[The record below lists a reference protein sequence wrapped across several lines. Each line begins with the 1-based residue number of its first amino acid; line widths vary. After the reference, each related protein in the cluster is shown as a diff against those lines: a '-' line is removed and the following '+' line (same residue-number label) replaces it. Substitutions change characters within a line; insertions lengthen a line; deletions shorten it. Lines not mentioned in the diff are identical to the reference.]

1 MDSLTDSITDLEE
14 AFDLEVP
21 CGGNNSPVKRPC
33 PYSATAQVVTT
44 HTICGIAPTSLKCIS
59 CLMEWMQ
66 GTADCV
72 CIKCGYRAPKHSV
85 YRPL

>member
-33 PYSATAQVVTT
+33 PYSADSA
-44 HTICGIAPTSLKCIS
+44 G
-59 CLMEWMQ
+59 
-66 GTADCV
+66 
-72 CIKCGYRAPKHSV
+72 GYNPYHLRNSSYVPKMHFVSNGV
-85 YRPL
+85 DAGHC